1 MKGRAVKGTI
11 KGLSMPGVAEVKL
24 SQPQSYS
31 DLPLPAL
38 HTNRPN
44 SRSDLKL
51 SGPE

>member
-11 KGLSMPGVAEVKL
+11 KVSMPGVAEVKL

-31 DLPLPAL
+31 DLPLPTL

-44 SRSDLKL
+44 SRPDLKL